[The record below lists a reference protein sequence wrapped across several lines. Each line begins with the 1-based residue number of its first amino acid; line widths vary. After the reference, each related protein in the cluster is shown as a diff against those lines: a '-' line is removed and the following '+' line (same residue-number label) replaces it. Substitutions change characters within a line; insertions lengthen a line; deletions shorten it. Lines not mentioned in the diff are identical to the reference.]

1 MVRVGSPC
9 NQGDINKEKPGCAG
23 SLISKKFVA
32 TSSHCFNRV
41 FKKKTCK
48 CIPKA
53 DCWGR
58 IFYGSDGVVNET
70 KTIKIKDVLVP
81 PGKTPEKRV
90 KVDHDFAVAILEKN
104 FDEVDGWYQGMR
116 RCCYSFSISDI

>member
-1 MVRVGSPC
+1 M
-9 NQGDINKEKPGCAG
+9 
-23 SLISKKFVA
+23 
-32 TSSHCFNRV
+32 
-41 FKKKTCK
+41 
-48 CIPKA
+48 
-53 DCWGR
+53 
-58 IFYGSDGVVNET
+58 NET